1 MVNHHYCANIT
12 KDNFSWLSFCT
23 FALKFKNMKI
33 FLITMVFALGIQAQA
48 QKPIFT
54 QAKIESARVYN
65 NGAELTHKSS
75 AEIPSGSSEIVI
87 TNVANYL
94 NENTLQL
101 RVPKHVTVMSV
112 QYTNAYIE
120 EYDNNQDSP
129 LVKPIK
135 DEIDQKT
142 KSLKQLRN
150 KIKTEE
156 KSIELLDENQE
167 INESKNFSVEELAK
181 LLNFYK
187 TNRTQLSDS
196 VDEMKAQEKI
206 LQQELDVLKG
216 KLTFNNT
223 SAEKIA
229 QGKVIAYV
237 MSERA
242 GNIPVEISYLTTQA
256 AWQPGYEIRIDKINE
271 PIQMLYKAQV
281 RQNTGFDWK
290 NVKLSLTSGQAN
302 QNTIAPELNTW
313 FVDYYSNAD
322 DTALNELVITNYST
336 TAKESRNRTNEVQA
350 LQGQVPG
357 MDIKVAQSTVA
368 DYTQVNESQLNVTF
382 DIDIPYTI
390 LSNSKQHSVSL
401 TDVNIPATYTYLSI
415 PKLDNNVY
423 LVAKIKD
430 YNQYNMLA
438 GEANVVFDGMY
449 VGKTY
454 LNPSSHKDEL
464 QLSLGKDPNISVDR
478 KVVTDKSGTKMLSSK
493 KEQNFT
499 YEFTVRN
506 NKKEPIELIIE
517 DQIPVSKNKD
527 IEITLTDKKGAT
539 HNEETGKLSWEI
551 KLKPNTSE
559 KIRFGYQVKSDK
571 NQQLY
576 L

>member
-1 MVNHHYCANIT
+1 MVNHLSYTNTT

-33 FLITMVFALGIQAQA
+33 FLITMVLALGIQAQA

-187 TNRTQLSDS
+187 TNRTQLSNS
-196 VDEMKAQEKI
+196 VDEMKAQEQI

-313 FVDYYSNAD
+313 FVDYINKPVSMRNKTNATMALEMASMETTVQEDFD
-322 DTALNELVITNYST
+322 DETTSGRLAGYST
-336 TAKESRNRTNEVQA
+336 IS
-350 LQGQVPG
+350 
-357 MDIKVAQSTVA
+357 

-571 NQQLY
+571 NQNLY

>member
-1 MVNHHYCANIT
+1 
-12 KDNFSWLSFCT
+12 
-23 FALKFKNMKI
+23 MKS
-33 FLITMVFALGIQAQA
+33 FLITMVLALGIQAQA

-313 FVDYYSNAD
+313 FVNYYSNAD

-357 MDIKVAQSTVA
+357 MDIEVAQSTVA

-571 NQQLY
+571 NQNLY

>member
-1 MVNHHYCANIT
+1 MDKRFQNFTVLVT
-12 KDNFSWLSFCT
+12 K
-23 FALKFKNMKI
+23 
-33 FLITMVFALGIQAQA
+33 
-48 QKPIFT
+48 
-54 QAKIESARVYN
+54 
-65 NGAELTHKSS
+65 
-75 AEIPSGSSEIVI
+75 
-87 TNVANYL
+87 L
-94 NENTLQL
+94 N
-101 RVPKHVTVMSV
+101 RSIH
-112 QYTNAYIE
+112 
-120 EYDNNQDSP
+120 
-129 LVKPIK
+129 
-135 DEIDQKT
+135 
-142 KSLKQLRN
+142 

-187 TNRTQLSDS
+187 TNRTQLSNS

-313 FVDYYSNAD
+313 FVDYINKPVSMRNKANATMALEMASMETTVQEDFD
-322 DTALNELVITNYST
+322 DETTSGRLAGYST
-336 TAKESRNRTNEVQA
+336 IS
-350 LQGQVPG
+350 
-357 MDIKVAQSTVA
+357 

-571 NQQLY
+571 NQNLY

>member
-1 MVNHHYCANIT
+1 M
-12 KDNFSWLSFCT
+12 
-23 FALKFKNMKI
+23 
-33 FLITMVFALGIQAQA
+33 
-48 QKPIFT
+48 
-54 QAKIESARVYN
+54 
-65 NGAELTHKSS
+65 
-75 AEIPSGSSEIVI
+75 
-87 TNVANYL
+87 
-94 NENTLQL
+94 
-101 RVPKHVTVMSV
+101 
-112 QYTNAYIE
+112 
-120 EYDNNQDSP
+120 
-129 LVKPIK
+129 
-135 DEIDQKT
+135 
-142 KSLKQLRN
+142 
-150 KIKTEE
+150 
-156 KSIELLDENQE
+156 
-167 INESKNFSVEELAK
+167 
-181 LLNFYK
+181 
-187 TNRTQLSDS
+187 
-196 VDEMKAQEKI
+196 
-206 LQQELDVLKG
+206 
-216 KLTFNNT
+216 
-223 SAEKIA
+223 
-229 QGKVIAYV
+229 
-237 MSERA
+237 
-242 GNIPVEISYLTTQA
+242 EISYLTTQA

-313 FVDYYSNAD
+313 FVDYINKPVSMRNKTNATMALEMASMETTVQEDFD
-322 DTALNELVITNYST
+322 DETTSGRLAGYST
-336 TAKESRNRTNEVQA
+336 IS
-350 LQGQVPG
+350 
-357 MDIKVAQSTVA
+357 

-571 NQQLY
+571 NQNLY

>member
-1 MVNHHYCANIT
+1 
-12 KDNFSWLSFCT
+12 
-23 FALKFKNMKI
+23 MKS
-33 FLITMVFALGIQAQA
+33 FLITMVLALGIQAQA

-313 FVDYYSNAD
+313 FVNYYSNAD

>member
-1 MVNHHYCANIT
+1 
-12 KDNFSWLSFCT
+12 
-23 FALKFKNMKI
+23 MKS
-33 FLITMVFALGIQAQA
+33 FLITMVLALGIQAQA

-313 FVDYYSNAD
+313 FVDYYSD
-322 DTALNELVITNYST
+322 DVQVNEIIINSYRSEPMAAAASKTVQEDFNDETTSGRLTDYST
-336 TAKESRNRTNEVQA
+336 IS
-350 LQGQVPG
+350 
-357 MDIKVAQSTVA
+357 

-423 LVAKIKD
+423 LVTKIKD

-571 NQQLY
+571 NQNLY

>member
-1 MVNHHYCANIT
+1 MVNHPYCANTT

-187 TNRTQLSDS
+187 TNRTQLSNS
-196 VDEMKAQEKI
+196 VDEMKAQEQI

-313 FVDYYSNAD
+313 FVDYYTVHYKEAEVKHDTEVRSKTIEGRPNA
-322 DTALNELVITNYST
+322 SF
-336 TAKESRNRTNEVQA
+336 VQT

-357 MDIKVAQSTVA
+357 LEIETGQSTVA

-499 YEFTVRN
+499 FEITVRN

-571 NQQLY
+571 NQNLY

>member
-1 MVNHHYCANIT
+1 
-12 KDNFSWLSFCT
+12 
-23 FALKFKNMKI
+23 MKS
-33 FLITMVFALGIQAQA
+33 FLITMVLALGIQAQA

-313 FVDYYSNAD
+313 FVDYYSD
-322 DTALNELVITNYST
+322 DVQVNEIIINSYRSEPMAAAASKTVQEDFNDETTSGRLTDYST
-336 TAKESRNRTNEVQA
+336 IS
-350 LQGQVPG
+350 
-357 MDIKVAQSTVA
+357 

-571 NQQLY
+571 NQNLY

>member
-1 MVNHHYCANIT
+1 MVNHHYCANTT

-23 FALKFKNMKI
+23 FALKFKNMKS
-33 FLITMVFALGIQAQA
+33 FLITMVLALGIQAQA

-75 AEIPSGSSEIVI
+75 AEIPSCSSEIVI

-313 FVDYYSNAD
+313 FVDYYSD
-322 DTALNELVITNYST
+322 DVQVNEIIINSYRSEPMAAAASKTVQEDFNDETTSGRLTDYST
-336 TAKESRNRTNEVQA
+336 IS
-350 LQGQVPG
+350 
-357 MDIKVAQSTVA
+357 

-493 KEQNFT
+493 KEQSFT
-499 YEFTVRN
+499 YEITVRN

-527 IEITLTDKKGAT
+527 IEITLTEKKGAT

-571 NQQLY
+571 NQNLY

>member
-1 MVNHHYCANIT
+1 
-12 KDNFSWLSFCT
+12 
-23 FALKFKNMKI
+23 MKS
-33 FLITMVFALGIQAQA
+33 FLITMVLALGIQAQA

-187 TNRTQLSDS
+187 TNRTQLSNS
-196 VDEMKAQEKI
+196 VDEMKAQEQI

-313 FVDYYSNAD
+313 FVDYYSD
-322 DTALNELVITNYST
+322 DVQVNEIIINSYRSEPMAAAASKTVQEDFNDETTSGRLTDYST
-336 TAKESRNRTNEVQA
+336 IS
-350 LQGQVPG
+350 
-357 MDIKVAQSTVA
+357 

-571 NQQLY
+571 NQNLY